1 MLQLMQSSNAP
12 VASETGFLN
21 RRWRA
26 IVFHL
31 EKRSLE
37 RKLESVL
44 RAAAGHE
51 SNQMPTGA
59 HEYRLLC
66 NEAGSLCTDFARR
79 WNLDLESLKARI
91 PGLSKLENLS
101 TPRAAMNHAM
111 LTCFGIVAI
120 PLISFLLGTVA
131 GLVSLGF
138 HLVGGH

>member
-1 MLQLMQSSNAP
+1 MQSSNTP
-12 VASETGFLN
+12 VVNETGFLN
-21 RRWRA
+21 QRWRA

-51 SNQMPTGA
+51 SNQMPAGA
-59 HEYRLLC
+59 HEYQLLC
-66 NEAGSLCTDFARR
+66 TEADSLCSKFASR
-79 WNLDLESLKARI
+79 WNLDIDNLKARI

-101 TPRAAMNHAM
+101 TPRAAMNYAK

-120 PLISFLLGTVA
+120 PIISFLTGTVA
-131 GLVSLGF
+131 GLVRLGF

>member
-1 MLQLMQSSNAP
+1 MLQPMQSNYAP

-44 RAAAGHE
+44 RGAAGHE
-51 SNQMPTGA
+51 SNSMPAGA
-59 HEYRLLC
+59 HEYQLLRT
-66 NEAGSLCTDFARR
+66 EADSLCSKFASR
-79 WNLDLESLKARI
+79 WNLDIDNLKARI

-101 TPRAAMNHAM
+101 TPRAAMNYAK

-120 PLISFLLGTVA
+120 PIVSFLAGTVA
-131 GLVSLGF
+131 GLVRLGF